1 MIRGKQHTLI
11 SVPCGD
17 LGRIKRNNSSS
28 ICINATYKYC
38 INCVYVYTMQ
48 RNPTEKWG
56 VLQLWIN
63 DINQQSRNFMS
74 CGWPLIPPP
83 SVTIS
88 YFPSLHP
95 LHMLLFSLLPTPQPT
110 YPYMLL
116 VFSFSCFPPLA
127 TSTQLC
133 SAGCQ
138 AGPSSKLGSMQV
150 LVEDLI
156 ISLYPVSHTVS
167 ISVLL
172 TTLASSPFFPSFMP
186 SHSPPTYLLSNP
198 QTSAILM
205 ISLIPCLSL

>member
-1 MIRGKQHTLI
+1 MSRGKQHTLI

-83 SVTIS
+83 LCY
-88 YFPSLHP
+88 YFLFPFSAPPAHAAFFSSSHSSANIP
-95 LHMLLFSLLPTPQPT
+95 LYAPCLQFFLL
-110 YPYMLL
+110 
-116 VFSFSCFPPLA
+116 
-127 TSTQLC
+127 
-133 SAGCQ
+133 
-138 AGPSSKLGSMQV
+138 
-150 LVEDLI
+150 
-156 ISLYPVSHTVS
+156 
-167 ISVLL
+167 
-172 TTLASSPFFPSFMP
+172 SSPGNIYSVVQCWLPSWAEF
-186 SHSPPTYLLSNP
+186 
-198 QTSAILM
+198 
-205 ISLIPCLSL
+205 